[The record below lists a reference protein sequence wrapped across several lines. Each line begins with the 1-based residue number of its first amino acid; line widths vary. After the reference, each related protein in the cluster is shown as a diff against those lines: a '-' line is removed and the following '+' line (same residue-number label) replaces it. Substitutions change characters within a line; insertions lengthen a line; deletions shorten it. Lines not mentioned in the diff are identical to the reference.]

1 MKKTFIL
8 LLLITPFYLFGWGK
22 VGHRVVGEIAERH
35 LTEEA
40 KKQIKE
46 LLGGESLAIASTWA
60 DEMRSNPK
68 FDKYGSWHYINL
80 PIDKEYD
87 EITPGANN
95 VITQINKAIHT
106 LRIPFTRKD
115 VKIFYLKYLV
125 HMVGDIHQPLHTGR
139 EEDWGGNKIEAQ
151 WYGHSPTN
159 LHLIWDT
166 DMIEH
171 YNLSYTEL
179 SDFIIRE
186 HTNTKVFQ
194 GNVEDWVMESHNY
207 VRDIYQDFNDPLLNT
222 YDKAELY
229 MYDNFPL
236 VKKRLY
242 QSGIR
247 LAGVLNKIYE

>member
-1 MKKTFIL
+1 MKYVLIVVLFLSQIL
-8 LLLITPFYLFGWGK
+8 SWGDT
-22 VGHRVVGEIAERH
+22 GHRSVGYIAEQH
-35 LTEEA
+35 LSPDA
-40 KKQIKE
+40 YNQIVY
-46 LLGGESLAIASTWA
+46 LLDGESLARVSTWP
-60 DEMRSNPK
+60 DEMKSNPLYK
-68 FDKYGSWHYINL
+68 QYGQWHYINIPL
-80 PIDKEYD
+80 DKEWFEIERLQGGDIMMAIDKCIEVLKD
-87 EITPGANN
+87 KVSDKET
-95 VITQINKAIHT
+95 KA
-106 LRIPFTRKD
+106 
-115 VKIFYLKYLV
+115 FYLKYLV
-125 HMVGDIHQPLHTGR
+125 HLIGDVHQPMHTGQY
-139 EEDWGGNKIEAQ
+139 EDWGGNKIEAQ

-179 SDFIIRE
+179 SDFVIRE

-207 VRDIYQDFNDPLLNT
+207 VRDIYEDFNDPFLNT